1 MNDFKY
7 IQPENLNDA
16 ISALS
21 KDSIPLAGGT
31 DILSLAKENLL
42 DSANVV
48 NLKNIDGL
56 DKIEKTNA
64 GVRIGALTRLAA
76 IASDVFLIKDFTILS
91 EAASCVASTQIRNV
105 GTIGGNIAQRPRCW
119 YFRGDFDCL
128 KKGGDF
134 CYAEV
139 GKNKYHAII
148 GGSPCYIVH
157 PSDTAVA
164 LLTLDASLT
173 IASKDGSR
181 DIKISSFFVRP
192 DVDVTVENLLKPGEI
207 LTHINIPKLS
217 NKFQSAFTKFT
228 ERGVWDFALVSV
240 GAVIERDAG
249 NIKKG
254 SLAFG
259 GVAPI
264 PWVDKELN
272 KKLTGLSLNEDSI
285 LKFSNEVMKGAE
297 PLEHNEYKVK
307 LSQGLVVELL
317 SKFI

>member
-1 MNDFKY
+1 MKDFKY
-7 IQPENLNDA
+7 IQPKNLNEA

-31 DILSLAKENLL
+31 DILSLAKGNLL

-56 DKIEKTNA
+56 NKIEKTNA
-64 GVRIGALTRLAA
+64 GIRIGALTKLSA
-76 IASDVFLIKDFTILS
+76 IVNNNLLKSEFTILS
-91 EAASCVASTQIRNV
+91 EAANSIASPQIRNV
-105 GTIGGNIAQRPRCW
+105 GTIGGNITQRPRCW

-157 PSDTAVA
+157 PSDIAVA
-164 LLTLDASLT
+164 LLALDASLT
-173 IASKDGSR
+173 IASKDGKKE
-181 DIKISSFFVRP
+181 IKVSDFFVIP
-192 DVDVTVENLLKPGEI
+192 DVDVIVENLLKPGEI
-207 LTHINIPKLS
+207 ITHINIPTFSK
-217 NKFQSAFTKFT
+217 NTQSAFHKFT
-228 ERGVWDFALVSV
+228 ERGVWDFAMVSV
-240 GAVIERDAG
+240 GAVIE
-249 NIKKG
+249 KKG
-254 SLAFG
+254 GKIKSGKLTFG
-259 GVAPI
+259 GIAPI
-264 PWVDKELN
+264 PWIDKGLN
-272 KKLTGLSLNEDSI
+272 EKLIGLSLNEDSI
-285 LKFSNEVMKGAE
+285 IKFSKEVMKDAE